1 MGPDFS
7 KEEKISINLKEDN
20 IKEKIENLLNKY
32 DLDNSYYEPIL
43 SLLNNSINIIG
54 NVNSINLSENIIL
67 NNFNKDKLNLKEN
80 SDESFDDLNYS
91 KVLDIQ
97 ERHLYDEFIEKMYSD
112 VDEINE
118 NAKILNMSI

>member
-54 NVNSINLSENIIL
+54 NVNSINLSENINL